1 MYNYT
6 ALALLLADAVVLVV
20 IILQPLS
27 RRYDDSDQGSG
38 TVVKLPAFGRQ
49 SLPSAG
55 FFLAVSVAVGTLL
68 VVGPDPAVN
77 QLYRQ
82 ALLRLL
88 NWVIR
93 DPSLVDAYARN
104 LVPLV
109 PAAFAGYLITAAI
122 VMPGTIGRRIM
133 IVLHAPVFIA
143 ASLFADCLLG
153 LAVIT
158 LHVQPWPS
166 PLISMYLQYFLGYL
180 VVFRLFFT
188 SHQLPKLTPVPRLRR
203 SDLRGNLTLILCV
216 LGATCIVFA
225 ATLALYRV
233 IGVSAVLGFIIL
245 IPVQLA
251 VIDLLAVF
259 LILVRRAGGRPPG
272 PPAQRP
278 PLNVIIPAYNESV
291 CIERQLWSVDRAA
304 GRYGGP
310 VHVIMCDDGSTDD
323 TKELAEA
330 VMGSFGYATGTVI
343 EGTHAGKSKA
353 LNLALERCTA
363 DFVYRLDADCAIDR
377 DAFVYS
383 VAQFLADPRIGLVGA
398 LHMPK
403 EPYTTWIHRM
413 RAFELCYSFGFLR
426 VAQSQVDS
434 VPCIPGSFCAFRRE
448 AAMAVGGFVTGMY
461 GEDTDFTCGI
471 ARLGYRAVID
481 TRVVSYEDVPT
492 TVRQLRVQ
500 RFRWGIGGRLVYTR
514 FDPFNRDVGAPGP
527 RFWFQM
533 TRAAG
538 THMMVPAH
546 VFLWL
551 MSLEY
556 AILLPGVHHNLGKW
570 FTFLLTA
577 QALALVPKFLVLAYY
592 RRLRL
597 LPWVVLWVPFEML
610 KRFFLLEALLAYRM
624 RPVKPPLPLR
634 ARYPTWRS
642 MLPPRRSPP
651 RERQRM
657 MV

>member
-1 MYNYT
+1 MYNYA
-6 ALALLLADAVVLVV
+6 ALALLLADAAVLAGIV
-20 IILQPLS
+20 LQPLS
-27 RRYDDSDQGSG
+27 RRYDDSDRGSG

-49 SLPSAG
+49 SLPKVG
-55 FFLAVSVAVGTLL
+55 FFLAVSVTVGTLL
-68 VVGPDPAVN
+68 IIDRHPGVN
-77 QLYRQ
+77 QLYHQ

-93 DPSLVDAYARN
+93 DPSLVSAYVRK
-104 LVPLV
+104 LMPLV
-109 PAAFAGYLITAAI
+109 PAAFVGYLITAAI
-122 VMPGTIGRRIM
+122 VMPGTVGRRIM
-133 IVLHAPVFIA
+133 IVLHAPLFIA
-143 ASLFADCLLG
+143 ASLLTDCLLG
-153 LAVIT
+153 LAVTT
-158 LHVQPWPS
+158 LHIQPWPA
-166 PLISMYLQYFLGYL
+166 PLISMYLQYFVGYL

-188 SHQLPKLTPVPRLRR
+188 SHQLPKLTSVPRLRR
-203 SDLRGNLTLILCV
+203 GDLRDGLTLILCL
-216 LGATCIVFA
+216 LGASCVIFA
-225 ATLALYRV
+225 VSLALYRTVGVNAV
-233 IGVSAVLGFIIL
+233 IGWIIL
-245 IPVQLA
+245 IPIQLA
-251 VIDLLAVF
+251 VIDLVAVF
-259 LILVRRAGGRPPG
+259 LILIRRAGGRPPG

-323 TKELAEA
+323 TRELAEA
-330 VMGSFGYATGTVI
+330 VMASFSYATGIVI
-343 EGTHAGKSKA
+343 AGTHGGKSRA

-363 DFVYRLDADCAIDR
+363 DFVYRLDADCAIDQ

-383 VAQFLADPRIGLVGA
+383 VAQFLADPRVGLVGA

-403 EPYTTWIHRM
+403 EPYITWIHRM
-413 RAFELCYSFGFLR
+413 RAFELFYSFGFLR
-426 VAQSQVDS
+426 VAQSEVDT

-448 AAMAVGGFVTGMY
+448 AALAIGGFVDGMY
-461 GEDTDFTCGI
+461 GEDADFTCGI

-514 FDPFNRDVGAPGP
+514 FVPFNRDVGAPGP

-533 TRAAG
+533 TRGAG

-556 AILLPGVHHNLGKW
+556 AIIQPSVHHNLGKW
-570 FTFLLTA
+570 FGFLLTA

-610 KRFFLLEALLAYRM
+610 KRVFLLEALLAYRM

-642 MLPPRRSPP
+642 MLPPWRSPAT
-651 RERQRM
+651 ENASA
-657 MV
+657 